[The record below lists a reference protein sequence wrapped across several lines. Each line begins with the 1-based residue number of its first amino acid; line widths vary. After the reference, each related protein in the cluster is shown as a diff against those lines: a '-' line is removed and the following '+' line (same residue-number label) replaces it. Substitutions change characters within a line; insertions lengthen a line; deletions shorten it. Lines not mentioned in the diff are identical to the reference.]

1 MKRREGHNFRSPCRI
16 GSDRCRLRASC
27 STGAPMSLQGA
38 AGLEYVSLFGRQ
50 RRGVPEVLGT
60 PAVIAL
66 HWAAELQM
74 FHVKRARDKG
84 VTC

>member
-1 MKRREGHNFRSPCRI
+1 
-16 GSDRCRLRASC
+16 
-27 STGAPMSLQGA
+27 MSLQGA

-50 RRGVPEVLGT
+50 RRGVHEVPGT
-60 PAVIAL
+60 PTVIPI

-84 VTC
+84 VTCWDRPVARGPFGSVPS